1 MTRIFLWISL
11 FSLFVGIT
19 GAATHDYSLSFPA
32 GELVSNKIEFEVSH
46 PGRLR
51 IEAQWAG
58 ARVVSFRLH
67 GPGDGGSTLRL
78 SGPSPQQLE
87 LDVDAAA
94 AADRRRWTLSI
105 RSLPTRAGSR
115 GTLKLFL
122 PEPEGDPVVRVEPEL
137 GPPAPPE
144 EYWRVPGATPTRT
157 VPAQARFHTKVESF
171 RAVVVGEDY
180 LIRDKYLWQDGLLR
194 FLVDRRDAP
203 EFGETLPLSE
213 STRAYLERIVDAV
226 AKIDSLRT
234 TDDPILTGRLPK
246 DPDQRRR
253 WRRLRRQRLAP
264 LESELDVLLEDLKT
278 GHAPQLAKHEWSRRL
293 VSCLIACQRY
303 FSRVGD
309 DAEGYRA
316 VGETQWTPVVAGS
329 RAIGAL
335 LAQP

>member
-1 MTRIFLWISL
+1 MRRIFLWIGL
-11 FSLFVGIT
+11 FSLFT
-19 GAATHDYSLSFPA
+19 GVAGAETHDYSLSFPA
-32 GELVSNKIEFEVSH
+32 GEFVANKIEFEVSH

-58 ARVVSFRLH
+58 ARVVSFRLN

-78 SGPSPQQLE
+78 SGPSPQRLE

-94 AADRRRWTLSI
+94 AADRRPWTLSI
-105 RSLPTRAGSR
+105 RSLPARVGSQ

-122 PEPEGDPVVRVEPEL
+122 PDPEGEPVALVEPEP
-137 GPPAPPE
+137 GPPPPPE
-144 EYWRVPGATPTRT
+144 EYWRVAGATPART
-157 VPAQARFHTKVESF
+157 APAQARFHAKVESF
-171 RAVVVGEDY
+171 RTVVVGEDY
-180 LIRDKYLWQDGLLR
+180 LIRDKYLWQDELLR
-194 FLVDRRDAP
+194 FLVDRRNASD
-203 EFGETLPLSE
+203 EGEPLPLSE

-234 TDDPILTGRLPK
+234 TDDPILKGRRPK

-253 WRRLRRQRLAP
+253 WHRERRQRLAP
-264 LESELDVLLEDLKT
+264 LESELDLLLEDLRT
-278 GHAPQLAKHEWSRRL
+278 GHAPELERVEWSRRL

-316 VGETQWTPVVAGS
+316 VGETQWKPVVAGT
-329 RAIGAL
+329 RAIEAL
-335 LAQP
+335 LARP

>member
-11 FSLFVGIT
+11 FSLFAGVA

-51 IEAQWAG
+51 IEAQWEG
-58 ARVVSFRLH
+58 ARVVSFRLN
-67 GPGDGGSTLRL
+67 GPGDGGSIFRL

-87 LDVDAAA
+87 LDVDAKA
-94 AADRRRWTLSI
+94 AADRRPWTLSI
-105 RSLPTRAGSR
+105 RSLPSRAGSR
-115 GTLKLFL
+115 GTLQLIL
-122 PEPEGDPVVRVEPEL
+122 PDPAGDPVVALEPEP
-137 GPPAPPE
+137 GPPVPPE
-144 EYWRVPGATPTRT
+144 EYWRVPGTTPTRT
-157 VPAQARFHTKVESF
+157 VPAQARFHAKVESF
-171 RAVVVGEDY
+171 RTVVVGEDY
-180 LIRDKYLWQDGLLR
+180 LIRDKYLWQDGLLK
-194 FLVDRRDAP
+194 FLVDRRDASDD
-203 EFGETLPLSE
+203 GGTLPLPE
-213 STRAYLERIVDAV
+213 STRAYLERVVEAV

-234 TDDPILTGRLPK
+234 TDDPILTGRRPK

-253 WRRLRRQRLAP
+253 WHRERRHRLAP
-264 LESELDVLLEDLKT
+264 LESELDVLLEDLRT
-278 GHAPQLAKHEWSRRL
+278 GHAPELERAEWTRRL

-316 VGETQWTPVVAGS
+316 VGETQWKPVVAGS
-329 RAIGAL
+329 RAIEAL